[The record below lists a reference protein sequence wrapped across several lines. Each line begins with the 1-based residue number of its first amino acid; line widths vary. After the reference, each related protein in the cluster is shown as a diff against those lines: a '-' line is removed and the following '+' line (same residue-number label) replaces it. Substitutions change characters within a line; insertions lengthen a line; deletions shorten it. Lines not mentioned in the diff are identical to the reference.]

1 MASQMHHDRAPG
13 LERSCAAAGA
23 AWIRVAPSVPGVER
37 IEARFACDG
46 FDPHRHDTY
55 AIGITTMG
63 VQCFRYRGAAQLSLA
78 GHAYVLHPDERHDGR
93 AGTSDGFGF
102 RTLYVEPALIRE
114 ALGEPSRPLP
124 FMRAVVSRD
133 AGLLAAIGPAL
144 EDLDRPLEELRRDQI
159 VLAVAEA
166 LAAGDSS
173 QPGQRKLT
181 ARHLQAVARA
191 RDLLE
196 ANLQAG
202 VTSAALESATG
213 LGRYALARH
222 FRACL
227 GTSPYRYLV
236 MRRLDR
242 VRKLIRSGSSLADAA
257 LAGGFADQAHM
268 TRHFKRTYGLTPG
281 RWAALSASD

>member
-1 MASQMHHDRAPG
+1 MAPSAPG
-13 LERSCAAAGA
+13 MER
-23 AWIRVAPSVPGVER
+23 V
-37 IEARFACDG
+37 EARFARDG

-63 VQCFRYRGAAQLSLA
+63 VQCFRYRGAAQRSLA
-78 GHAYVLHPDERHDGR
+78 GHAYVLHPDESHDGR

-102 RTLYVEPALIRE
+102 RTLYLEPALIRE
-114 ALGEPSRPLP
+114 AMGEPHRPLP
-124 FMRAVVSRD
+124 FVRAAVSCD

-144 EDLDRPLEELRRDQI
+144 TDLDQPLEELQRDQI
-159 VLAVAEA
+159 LLDVAGA

-173 QPGQRKLT
+173 LPGLRPLT

-196 ANLQAG
+196 AHLQAG
-202 VTSAALESATG
+202 VTAAALESATG
-213 LGRYALARH
+213 LGRFALARH

-242 VRKLIRSGSSLADAA
+242 VRTLIRRGTSLAEAA
-257 LAGGFADQAHM
+257 LAAGFADQAHM

-281 RWAALSASD
+281 RWAALSAGD